1 MRRGSEVL
9 MFKEG
14 YLEIGALATEE
25 TNYIYLYIYRL
36 YIIRKAQ
43 EP

>member
-14 YLEIGALATEE
+14 YLEIGALVTEE
-25 TNYIYLYIYRL
+25 TNYIYIYRL
-36 YIIRKAQ
+36 YIIRKAR